1 MAHIRKLRRKWQVQ
15 VRKQKI
21 KVTKS
26 FWKKSDASK
35 WAYQIEAQIETGFLL
50 ESF

>member
-1 MAHIRKLRRKWQVQ
+1 MAHIRKLRRKWQAQ

-26 FWKKSDASK
+26 FWKKSDARK
-35 WAYQIEAQIETGFLL
+35 WADKIEAQIIV
-50 ESF
+50 